1 MSVLFPACCKAGGMC
16 FAMPDVCKTPSAPSP
31 VPVPYPNM
39 GMMNQVKDA
48 STKVKI
54 CGKPAVLL
62 NSEIPRSTGDEAG
75 SVGGVVSG
83 ENMGKVAFKK
93 GSSKVRM
100 QGQPVV
106 HLTSTTSHNGS
117 NANVPVG
124 QVVAPSQVKVFV
136 AP

>member
-1 MSVLFPACCKAGGMC
+1 MC
-16 FAMPDVCKTPSAPSP
+16 SALPDVCLTPSAPSP

-39 GMMNQVKDA
+39 GMLNQATRV
-48 STKVKI
+48 STKVKFS
-54 CGKPAVLL
+54 GKPAVLL
-62 NSEIPRSTGDEAG
+62 NSEIPRSSGDEAG
-75 SVGGVVSG
+75 TNGGVVSG
-83 ENMGKVAFKK
+83 VNMGPVVFKK
-93 GSSKVRM
+93 GSSKVRIE
-100 QGQPVV
+100 GQACV